1 MQVSHLSE
9 RWCSLGCGFFVIN
22 LIYYYT
28 LFYFIHA
35 EIYTEVISFVSLIG
49 RTMYFHSRLPTILK
63 ISRSER
69 KHLSTY
75 EIKTS
80 HHGKCLDNF
89 YSLVVMHQKTHSFAA
104 LIRSFF

>member
-1 MQVSHLSE
+1 
-9 RWCSLGCGFFVIN
+9 
-22 LIYYYT
+22 
-28 LFYFIHA
+28 
-35 EIYTEVISFVSLIG
+35 
-49 RTMYFHSRLPTILK
+49 MYFHSRLPTILK

-80 HHGKCLDNF
+80 RHGKCLDNF
-89 YSLVVMHQKTHSFAA
+89 YSLVVMHQKTDSFAA